1 MKGLDSDAGACFP
14 QANGRMSPEKSD
26 GPPLP
31 REGERPGM
39 GKTRKGKFK
48 MSAEFSAKSLIKAL
62 TTYKLE
68 AIAEMKKVRAAVE
81 AEK

>member
-1 MKGLDSDAGACFP
+1 MLPAGKRPHEPRKVRRTA
-14 QANGRMSPEKSD
+14 ADPES
-26 GPPLP
+26 
-31 REGERPGM
+31 GERPGM

-62 TTYKLE
+62 TNYKLE

>member
-1 MKGLDSDAGACFP
+1 
-14 QANGRMSPEKSD
+14 
-26 GPPLP
+26 
-31 REGERPGM
+31 M

-62 TTYKLE
+62 TNYKLE